1 MAGVGE
7 AFAQLR
13 ERLHGYLRSRLS
25 DPSQADDLL
34 HDVFVKALSTLQAGR
49 RIDNLGAWLF
59 TATRTTLAD
68 FYRARGAPTVELD
81 DTLPADDAA
90 EERLHQELAACLRP
104 MIERLPPL
112 YRDTLI
118 ATDLDGRSMRAV
130 AEAEGR
136 SVSAIKSRAARG
148 RAMVKAELLDCCT
161 VETQDGWVTD
171 YRRRATT
178 NGGGECG

>member
-1 MAGVGE
+1 MTESQAAAAGVE
-7 AFAQLR
+7 QAFADLR
-13 ERLHGYLRSRLS
+13 ERLHSYLRGRLA

-34 HDVFVKALSTLQAGR
+34 HDVFVKALSALQAGR

-59 TATRTTLAD
+59 TTTRTTLAD

-81 DTLPADDAA
+81 DSIPADDTD
-90 EERLHQELAACLRP
+90 ETRRHQDLAACLRP
-104 MIERLPPL
+104 MIERLPTL

-118 ATDLDGRSMRAV
+118 ATDLEGRSMSDV
-130 AEAEGR
+130 AAAEGR

-161 VETQDGWVTD
+161 IETRDGWVID
-171 YRRRATT
+171 YRRR
-178 NGGGECG
+178 GR